1 MGLCSFF
8 LLQHLLGATSVAHR
22 HPIQRLVKTSDAMYL
37 RNALVHFIVLEKL
50 DLISNEEKLLHFE
63 PLKRD
68 PIRRFKTF
76 WTCLCWPRLCQL
88 AKLLEMAMGGGRG
101 RERERERVSVC
112 LCAACWMMFF

>member
-1 MGLCSFF
+1 M
-8 LLQHLLGATSVAHR
+8 
-22 HPIQRLVKTSDAMYL
+22 
-37 RNALVHFIVLEKL
+37 HFIVLEKL

-101 RERERERVSVC
+101 ERERERVSVC